1 MINWK
6 MLENNEKYFVT
17 SHSPDIEG
25 RSECWVPAQPVRT
38 AGSSAVAELNISWC
52 LEKFT
57 IKFGAGHYYREG
69 LSLLRLSSTFIKRQT
84 KANQLTNTVRWCEV
98 MWGVR
103 PCRSHWLSGL
113 TRCSRL
119 DWPGLIS
126 LTSPGNNKTSG
137 LCGSFGLRFL
147 LSGATNWFFLIDLG
161 PSAIISHLNIT
172 TG

>member
-25 RSECWVPAQPVRT
+25 RSECWARAQPVRT

-69 LSLLRLSSTFIKRQT
+69 LGLLRLSSTFIKRQT
-84 KANQLTNTVRWCEV
+84 KANQLTNTVR
-98 MWGVR
+98 
-103 PCRSHWLSGL
+103 
-113 TRCSRL
+113 
-119 DWPGLIS
+119 
-126 LTSPGNNKTSG
+126 
-137 LCGSFGLRFL
+137 
-147 LSGATNWFFLIDLG
+147 
-161 PSAIISHLNIT
+161 
-172 TG
+172 